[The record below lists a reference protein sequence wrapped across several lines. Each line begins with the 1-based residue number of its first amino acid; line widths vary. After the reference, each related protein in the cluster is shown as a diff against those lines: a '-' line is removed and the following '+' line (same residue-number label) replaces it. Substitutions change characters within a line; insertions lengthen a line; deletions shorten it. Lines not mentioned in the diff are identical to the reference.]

1 MKKAILASLVLA
13 SGASAFAADSL
24 IAGFNF
30 GQFNG
35 SGVPS
40 TDGVDFTS
48 AGSVAAGFRGTSTPT
63 NADSGVYRANNG
75 ISGAYDPGYA
85 TWYWDGTN
93 GSASFAFNGVDVAVV
108 ETSLNAVNS
117 ATVNGGNLLGFD
129 TNFAGLSF
137 AVAGQKWSIVTNTVG
152 YADTATAGNF
162 TFAAYSSAG
171 ATVEWFLNGSSTAF
185 VTSTI
190 ISGTEY
196 SAYTVDLPTEF
207 YGQTS
212 VSLQG
217 RISSGSS
224 VTFDNA
230 QINGAVSAVPEP
242 SAFAALAGLAGLA
255 IAASRR
261 RRSV

>member
-40 TDGVDFTS
+40 TDGVDFLP
-48 AGSVAAGFRGTSTPT
+48 AGSIAAGFRGTSTPT
-63 NADSGVYRANNG
+63 NADSGVYRANNS
-75 ISGAYDPGYA
+75 IPGAYDPGYA

-93 GSASFAFNGVDVAVV
+93 GSDAFAYNGIAVAVV
-108 ETSLNAVNS
+108 EGGLNAVNS
-117 ATVNGGNLLGFD
+117 ATVHGGDILGFD

-137 AVAGQKWSIVTNTVG
+137 AVSGQKWSIVTSTVG
-152 YADTATAGNF
+152 FVDTATAGNF

-171 ATVEWFLNGSSTAF
+171 ATVEWFLDGSSTAF
-185 VTSTI
+185 ATSTVTA
-190 ISGTEY
+190 GTEY
-196 SAYTVDLPTEF
+196 NAYTVDLPSEF
-207 YGQTS
+207 YGQGS
-212 VSLQG
+212 VSIQG
-217 RISSGSS
+217 RLSSGSS

-230 QINGAVSAVPEP
+230 QINGGVSAVPEP
-242 SAFAALAGLAGLA
+242 SSFAALAGLAGLA
-255 IAASRR
+255 LAASRR
-261 RRSV
+261 RRAA